1 MDANQIGSDKM
12 KENLHIRI
20 SILNP
25 GSDVTPLKF
34 RGWLRTEAADIDRK
48 TQQAGL
54 EHEASIIRLFLPERL
69 RLAIGQDKLDKILQD
84 IVEKFATIYSIDLR
98 SVEAPLTF
106 EEILQ
111 EQAQAQ
117 ADLGAIAAATKS
129 GTKNDKPTLH

>member
-1 MDANQIGSDKM
+1 M

-25 GSDVTPLKF
+25 GFDVTPLKF
-34 RGWLRTEAADIDRK
+34 RGWLRAEAADIDRK

-54 EHEASIIRLFLPERL
+54 KHEASIIRLFLPERL

-84 IVEKFATIYSIDLR
+84 VVEKFATIYSIDLR
-98 SVEAPLTF
+98 SAETPLSF
-106 EEILQ
+106 EEMLH

-117 ADLGAIAAATKS
+117 ADLETIAVATQS
-129 GTKNDKPTLH
+129 EGQNDKPTLH

>member
-1 MDANQIGSDKM
+1 M

-25 GSDVTPLKF
+25 GFDVTPLKF
-34 RGWLRTEAADIDRK
+34 RGWLRAEAADIDRK

-54 EHEASIIRLFLPERL
+54 KHEASIIRLFLPERL

-84 IVEKFATIYSIDLR
+84 VVEKFATIYSIDLR
-98 SVEAPLTF
+98 SAETPLSFEAMLH
-106 EEILQ
+106 

-117 ADLGAIAAATKS
+117 ADLETIAVATQS
-129 GTKNDKPTLH
+129 EGQNDKPTLH